1 MKQTSMY
8 TKQNFKLNL
17 IYKNDSI
24 FSLEAWWLEQEIQT
38 SKSKHKTNSINSSRM
53 YDDTMCVSNC

>member
-8 TKQNFKLNL
+8 TKQHLKLNL

-38 SKSKHKTNSINSSRM
+38 SKSKHKQT
-53 YDDTMCVSNC
+53 V